1 MNNEKTFE
9 QQLQELE
16 QIVNNLEKGN
26 VPLEEAM
33 AQFKAGIDLSNTL
46 QKTLNDAEETLT
58 KVINSNG
65 EEEIYERADDI
76 CNSSIRARLSM
87 IRWLIRLMPAE
98 SASDR

>member
-9 QQLQELE
+9 QQLQKLE

-33 AQFKAGIDLSNTL
+33 AQFKEGIDLSNTL

-65 EEEIYERADDI
+65 EEEIYKRADD
-76 CNSSIRARLSM
+76 N
-87 IRWLIRLMPAE
+87 E
-98 SASDR
+98 

>member
-1 MNNEKTFE
+1 MNNKKTFE
-9 QQLQELE
+9 QQLQKLE

-33 AQFKAGIDLSNTL
+33 AQFKEGIDLSNTL

-65 EEEIYERADDI
+65 EEEIYKRADD
-76 CNSSIRARLSM
+76 N
-87 IRWLIRLMPAE
+87 E
-98 SASDR
+98 

>member
-33 AQFKAGIDLSNTL
+33 AQFKEGIVLSNTL

-65 EEEIYERADDI
+65 EEEIYERADD
-76 CNSSIRARLSM
+76 N
-87 IRWLIRLMPAE
+87 E
-98 SASDR
+98 

>member
-33 AQFKAGIDLSNTL
+33 AQFKEGIDLSNTL

-65 EEEIYERADDI
+65 EEEIYKRADD
-76 CNSSIRARLSM
+76 N
-87 IRWLIRLMPAE
+87 E
-98 SASDR
+98 

>member
-16 QIVNNLEKGN
+16 QIVSNLEKGN

-33 AQFKAGIDLSNTL
+33 ARFKEGIDLSNTL

-65 EEEIYERADDI
+65 EEEIYERADD
-76 CNSSIRARLSM
+76 N
-87 IRWLIRLMPAE
+87 E
-98 SASDR
+98 

>member
-33 AQFKAGIDLSNTL
+33 AQFKEGIDLSNTL
-46 QKTLNDAEETLT
+46 QKALNDAEETLT

-65 EEEIYERADDI
+65 EEEIYERADD
-76 CNSSIRARLSM
+76 N
-87 IRWLIRLMPAE
+87 E
-98 SASDR
+98 

>member
-9 QQLQELE
+9 QQMQELE

-33 AQFKAGIDLSNTL
+33 AQFKEGIDLSNTL

-65 EEEIYERADDI
+65 EEEIYERADD
-76 CNSSIRARLSM
+76 N
-87 IRWLIRLMPAE
+87 E
-98 SASDR
+98 

>member
-9 QQLQELE
+9 QQLRELE

-33 AQFKAGIDLSNTL
+33 AQFKEGIDLSNTL

-65 EEEIYERADDI
+65 EEEIYERADD
-76 CNSSIRARLSM
+76 N
-87 IRWLIRLMPAE
+87 E
-98 SASDR
+98 

>member
-33 AQFKAGIDLSNTL
+33 AQFKEVIDLSNTL

-65 EEEIYERADDI
+65 EEEIYERADD
-76 CNSSIRARLSM
+76 N
-87 IRWLIRLMPAE
+87 E
-98 SASDR
+98 

>member
-33 AQFKAGIDLSNTL
+33 AQFKEGIDLSNTL

-65 EEEIYERADDI
+65 EEEIYKRAYD
-76 CNSSIRARLSM
+76 N
-87 IRWLIRLMPAE
+87 E
-98 SASDR
+98 

>member
-16 QIVNNLEKGN
+16 QIVSNLEKGN

-33 AQFKAGIDLSNTL
+33 AQFKEGIDLSNTL

-65 EEEIYERADDI
+65 EEEIYERADD
-76 CNSSIRARLSM
+76 N
-87 IRWLIRLMPAE
+87 E
-98 SASDR
+98 

>member
-33 AQFKAGIDLSNTL
+33 AQFKEGIDLSNTL

-65 EEEIYERADDI
+65 EEEIYERVDD
-76 CNSSIRARLSM
+76 N
-87 IRWLIRLMPAE
+87 E
-98 SASDR
+98 

>member
-16 QIVNNLEKGN
+16 QIVSNLEKGN

-33 AQFKAGIDLSNTL
+33 AQFKEGIDLSNTL

-58 KVINSNG
+58 KVINANG
-65 EEEIYERADDI
+65 EEEIYERADD
-76 CNSSIRARLSM
+76 N
-87 IRWLIRLMPAE
+87 E
-98 SASDR
+98 

>member
-1 MNNEKTFE
+1 MNNEKKFE
-9 QQLQELE
+9 QQLQKLE

-33 AQFKAGIDLSNTL
+33 AQFKEGIDLSNTL

-65 EEEIYERADDI
+65 EEEIYERADD
-76 CNSSIRARLSM
+76 N
-87 IRWLIRLMPAE
+87 E
-98 SASDR
+98 

>member
-1 MNNEKTFE
+1 MRQMNNEKTFE

-33 AQFKAGIDLSNTL
+33 AQFKEGIDLSNTL

-65 EEEIYERADDI
+65 EEEIYKRADD
-76 CNSSIRARLSM
+76 N
-87 IRWLIRLMPAE
+87 E
-98 SASDR
+98 

>member
-33 AQFKAGIDLSNTL
+33 AQ
-46 QKTLNDAEETLT
+46 
-58 KVINSNG
+58 
-65 EEEIYERADDI
+65 
-76 CNSSIRARLSM
+76 NSS
-87 IRWLIRLMPAE
+87 
-98 SASDR
+98 

>member
-16 QIVNNLEKGN
+16 QIVSNLEKGN

-33 AQFKAGIDLSNTL
+33 SQFKEGIDLSNTL

-65 EEEIYERADDI
+65 EEEIYERADD
-76 CNSSIRARLSM
+76 N
-87 IRWLIRLMPAE
+87 E
-98 SASDR
+98 

>member
-1 MNNEKTFE
+1 MDNDKTFE

-33 AQFKAGIDLSNTL
+33 AQFKEGIDLSNTL

-65 EEEIYERADDI
+65 EEEIYERADD
-76 CNSSIRARLSM
+76 N
-87 IRWLIRLMPAE
+87 E
-98 SASDR
+98 

>member
-33 AQFKAGIDLSNTL
+33 AQFKEGIDLSNTL

-58 KVINSNG
+58 KVINSNE
-65 EEEIYERADDI
+65 EEEIYERADD
-76 CNSSIRARLSM
+76 N
-87 IRWLIRLMPAE
+87 E
-98 SASDR
+98 

>member
-9 QQLQELE
+9 QQLQKLE

-33 AQFKAGIDLSNTL
+33 AHFKEGIDLSNTL

-65 EEEIYERADDI
+65 EEEIYERADD
-76 CNSSIRARLSM
+76 N
-87 IRWLIRLMPAE
+87 E
-98 SASDR
+98 

>member
-9 QQLQELE
+9 EQLQKLE

-33 AQFKAGIDLSNTL
+33 AQFKEGIDLSNTL

-65 EEEIYERADDI
+65 EEEIYERADD
-76 CNSSIRARLSM
+76 N
-87 IRWLIRLMPAE
+87 E
-98 SASDR
+98 

>member
-33 AQFKAGIDLSNTL
+33 AQFKEGIDLSNTL
-46 QKTLNDAEETLT
+46 QKTLTDAEETLT

-65 EEEIYERADDI
+65 EEEIYERADD
-76 CNSSIRARLSM
+76 N
-87 IRWLIRLMPAE
+87 E
-98 SASDR
+98 

>member
-33 AQFKAGIDLSNTL
+33 AQFKEGIDLSNTL

-65 EEEIYERADDI
+65 EEKIYERADD
-76 CNSSIRARLSM
+76 N
-87 IRWLIRLMPAE
+87 E
-98 SASDR
+98 

>member
-33 AQFKAGIDLSNTL
+33 TQFKEGIDLSNTL

-65 EEEIYERADDI
+65 EEEIYERADD
-76 CNSSIRARLSM
+76 N
-87 IRWLIRLMPAE
+87 E
-98 SASDR
+98 

>member
-33 AQFKAGIDLSNTL
+33 AQFKEGIDLSNTL

-58 KVINSNG
+58 KAINSNG
-65 EEEIYERADDI
+65 EEEIYERADD
-76 CNSSIRARLSM
+76 N
-87 IRWLIRLMPAE
+87 E
-98 SASDR
+98 KF

>member
-33 AQFKAGIDLSNTL
+33 AQFKTGIDLSNTL

-65 EEEIYERADDI
+65 EEEIYERADD
-76 CNSSIRARLSM
+76 N
-87 IRWLIRLMPAE
+87 E
-98 SASDR
+98 

>member
-9 QQLQELE
+9 QQLQKLE

-33 AQFKAGIDLSNTL
+33 AQFKEGIDLSNTL

-65 EEEIYERADDI
+65 EEEIYERADD
-76 CNSSIRARLSM
+76 N
-87 IRWLIRLMPAE
+87 E
-98 SASDR
+98 

>member
-9 QQLQELE
+9 QQLQKLE

-33 AQFKAGIDLSNTL
+33 AQFKEGIDLSNTL
-46 QKTLNDAEETLT
+46 QKTLTDAEETLT

-65 EEEIYERADDI
+65 EEEIYKRADD
-76 CNSSIRARLSM
+76 N
-87 IRWLIRLMPAE
+87 E
-98 SASDR
+98 

>member
-16 QIVNNLEKGN
+16 QIVNNIEKGN

-33 AQFKAGIDLSNTL
+33 AQFKEGIDLSNTL

-65 EEEIYERADDI
+65 EEEIYERADD
-76 CNSSIRARLSM
+76 N
-87 IRWLIRLMPAE
+87 E
-98 SASDR
+98 

>member
-16 QIVNNLEKGN
+16 QIVSNLEKGN

-33 AQFKAGIDLSNTL
+33 SQFKEGIDLSNIL

-65 EEEIYERADDI
+65 EEEIYERADD
-76 CNSSIRARLSM
+76 N
-87 IRWLIRLMPAE
+87 E
-98 SASDR
+98 

>member
-9 QQLQELE
+9 QQLQKLE

-33 AQFKAGIDLSNTL
+33 AQFKEGIDLSNTL
-46 QKTLNDAEETLT
+46 RKTLNDAEETLT

-65 EEEIYERADDI
+65 EEEIYERADD
-76 CNSSIRARLSM
+76 N
-87 IRWLIRLMPAE
+87 E
-98 SASDR
+98 

>member
-26 VPLEEAM
+26 VPL
-33 AQFKAGIDLSNTL
+33 D
-46 QKTLNDAEETLT
+46 DAEETLT

-65 EEEIYERADDI
+65 EEEIYERADD
-76 CNSSIRARLSM
+76 N
-87 IRWLIRLMPAE
+87 E
-98 SASDR
+98 

>member
-9 QQLQELE
+9 QQLQKLE

-33 AQFKAGIDLSNTL
+33 AQFKEGIDLSNIL

-65 EEEIYERADDI
+65 EEEIYKRADD
-76 CNSSIRARLSM
+76 N
-87 IRWLIRLMPAE
+87 E
-98 SASDR
+98 

>member
-33 AQFKAGIDLSNTL
+33 AQFKEGIDLSNTL

-65 EEEIYERADDI
+65 EEEIYEQADD
-76 CNSSIRARLSM
+76 N
-87 IRWLIRLMPAE
+87 E
-98 SASDR
+98 

>member
-16 QIVNNLEKGN
+16 QIVSNLEKGN

-33 AQFKAGIDLSNTL
+33 TQFKEGIDLSNTL

-65 EEEIYERADDI
+65 EEEIYERADD
-76 CNSSIRARLSM
+76 N
-87 IRWLIRLMPAE
+87 E
-98 SASDR
+98 

>member
-33 AQFKAGIDLSNTL
+33 AQFKEGIDLSNTL
-46 QKTLNDAEETLT
+46 QKTLNDAGETLT

-65 EEEIYERADDI
+65 EEEIYKRADD
-76 CNSSIRARLSM
+76 N
-87 IRWLIRLMPAE
+87 E
-98 SASDR
+98 

>member
-33 AQFKAGIDLSNTL
+33 AQFKEGIDLSNTL
-46 QKTLNDAEETLT
+46 QKTLNDAEETLS

-65 EEEIYERADDI
+65 EEEIYKRADD
-76 CNSSIRARLSM
+76 N
-87 IRWLIRLMPAE
+87 E
-98 SASDR
+98 